1 MRLCRFEIHNYK
13 CIEHVTLEWED
24 LLVLIGENN
33 AGKSSVLSAIAVFLG
48 GSSIKDS
55 SIFRRHQIDSANAI
69 ELVGHFDSLTNQEQA
84 QVAVRGRMDGE
95 RWVLKKRYWF
105 ESGEEGEAGGWKE
118 QLYSFSRLEQFA
130 GWPDQDTTWAVF
142 PAAYQPVI
150 DALPNKGAR
159 PTIASK
165 ESLRAAVREQRPDL
179 IVLGAAAWVPNPG
192 GGGNWKSNANSIL
205 PRPILV
211 RAVQE
216 ASDETNA
223 KDASTY
229 GKLINLIVE
238 RSLAQRPE
246 MAALQ
251 AALDNVLA
259 LFRPD
264 PANPQRQAQEVR
276 DLQDRINQSLNEVV
290 GGQALIR
297 TEAPELRTMVLPST
311 SLVIRDA
318 QAGIDTEV
326 GHQGHGLQ
334 RTLVIT
340 LLQLLADA
348 QAQGLQAAGAGFQ
361 RGTILLIEEP
371 ELYLHPQMERLMRDV
386 LHRLAAQ
393 PNTQVA
399 CCTHSPVFLDIA
411 NKYRAIVR
419 MFKTA
424 QGDAASHQV
433 SQDLFTGAAYQAD
446 KQRLQTVA
454 RFHPTVNELFFS
466 KSVVLLEEG
475 SAIAAFERGADLMGF
490 FQRHVRLRR
499 EVTLVDCNGKKNIPA
514 FQRVLNAFSIPYR
527 VVHDG
532 DTNNPQAFA
541 DNAPIAA
548 ALPAGGAHLIH
559 QVLPN
564 DLEGLLGYTA
574 AKGSSKPYVAVCTV
588 ENLHAQAQL
597 PVAFHQAVCMT
608 YFGQLTEPQPMP

>member
-1 MRLCRFEIHNYK
+1 MRLRRFEVRNFK
-13 CIEHVTLEWED
+13 CIEHVVLEWED

-33 AGKSSVLSAIAVFLG
+33 AGKSSVLSAIAQFLTG
-48 GSSIKDS
+48 GAIKDS
-55 SIFRRHQIDSANAI
+55 SLFRRHQTDDANAI
-69 ELVGHFDSLTNQEQA
+69 ELIGHFDSLTDEDKA
-84 QVAVRGRMDGE
+84 QVAVRGRLDGD

-105 ESGEEGEAGGWKE
+105 EAGEGGEAVGWKE
-118 QLYSFSRLEQFA
+118 QLYSFSGLEQFV
-130 GWPDQDTTWAVF
+130 GWPDPDTTWAAF
-142 PAAYQPVI
+142 PGDYQPII

-159 PTIASK
+159 PNAGSR
-165 ESLRAAVREQRPDL
+165 ESLKAAVREQRPDL
-179 IVLGAAAWVPNPG
+179 VAVSAPAWVPNPG

-205 PRPILV
+205 PRPIVV

-229 GKLINLIVE
+229 GKLVNLIVE

-246 MAALQ
+246 MVALQ
-251 AALDNVLA
+251 VALDDVLA

-264 PANPQRQAQEVR
+264 PANPQRQAHEVR
-276 DLQDRINQSLNEVV
+276 DLQDRINLRLNEVI

-311 SLVIRDA
+311 SLVIRDV

-348 QAQGLQAAGAGFQ
+348 QAQGVPVAGASLE

-386 LHRLAAQ
+386 LHRLASQ
-393 PNTQVA
+393 SNTQVA

-411 NKYRAIVR
+411 NRYRSIVR
-419 MFKTA
+419 MFKTV
-424 QGDAASHQV
+424 QGDAACHQV
-433 SQDLFTGAAYQAD
+433 SQDLFAGSAHQAD

-454 RFHPTVNELFFS
+454 RFHPTVNELFFA
-466 KSVVLLEEG
+466 KSVVLLEES
-475 SAIAAFERGADLMGF
+475 SAIAAFERGAELMGL
-490 FQRHVRLRR
+490 FQRHARLRR

-514 FQRVLNAFSIPYR
+514 FQRVLNAFCIPYR
-527 VVHDG
+527 VVHDA
-532 DTNNPQAFA
+532 DTSKPAAFA

-559 QVLPN
+559 QVLPD
-564 DLEGLLGYTA
+564 DLEGLLGYAA
-574 AKGSSKPYVAVCTV
+574 AKGSSKPYIAVCTV
-588 ENLHAQAQL
+588 EDQHAQRQL
-597 PVAFHQAVCMT
+597 PAAFQEAVCMT
-608 YFGQLTEPQPMP
+608 YFGQLVEPQAAP

>member
-1 MRLCRFEIHNYK
+1 
-13 CIEHVTLEWED
+13 
-24 LLVLIGENN
+24 
-33 AGKSSVLSAIAVFLG
+33 
-48 GSSIKDS
+48 
-55 SIFRRHQIDSANAI
+55 
-69 ELVGHFDSLTNQEQA
+69 
-84 QVAVRGRMDGE
+84 
-95 RWVLKKRYWF
+95 
-105 ESGEEGEAGGWKE
+105 
-118 QLYSFSRLEQFA
+118 
-130 GWPDQDTTWAVF
+130 
-142 PAAYQPVI
+142 
-150 DALPNKGAR
+150 
-159 PTIASK
+159 
-165 ESLRAAVREQRPDL
+165 
-179 IVLGAAAWVPNPG
+179 
-192 GGGNWKSNANSIL
+192 
-205 PRPILV
+205 
-211 RAVQE
+211 
-216 ASDETNA
+216 
-223 KDASTY
+223 
-229 GKLINLIVE
+229 
-238 RSLAQRPE
+238 

-251 AALDNVLA
+251 AALDDVLA

-264 PANPQRQAQEVR
+264 PANPLRQAQEVR
-276 DLQDRINQSLNEVV
+276 DLQDRINQSLNEVI

-348 QAQGLQAAGAGFQ
+348 QAQGSQAAGAGLQ

-411 NKYRAIVR
+411 NRYRAIVR

-424 QGDAASHQV
+424 QGDAACHQV
-433 SQDLFTGAAYQAD
+433 SQDLFPGVAHQAD

-454 RFHPTVNELFFS
+454 RFHPTVNELFFA

-475 SAIAAFERGADLMGF
+475 SAIAAFERGADLMGL

-499 EVTLVDCNGKKNIPA
+499 EVALVDCNGKKNIPA
-514 FQRVLNAFSIPYR
+514 FQRVLNAFNIPYR

-559 QVLPN
+559 QVLPD

-597 PVAFHQAVCMT
+597 PAAFQQAVCMT
-608 YFGQLTEPQPMP
+608 YFGQLAEPQPAP